1 MKKRIGTI
9 LFCAGLAAA
18 QTGSMA
24 GPVAGYVFDAAAHA
38 LRPVPGVP
46 GAATV
51 GAPID
56 AGYSLMAAYVAPRGD
71 SFFGVDASG
80 AAHWFALTAG
90 TAHETAIDGLMASP
104 ERVAYSPSGTSAA
117 LYANGKAQIVT
128 GLPNAPA
135 LGTMAISFG
144 VSGGPRGRGR
154 TLSSL
159 AVSDDG
165 GYLLAADGTSIQLAT
180 RNGVVRPV
188 IKAGGGAV
196 VAFAPGGHDAA
207 IAAHGTGA
215 LLIRDVPG
223 AATQQSL
230 AADGPA
236 FESVAGVGFAADGSR
251 AFVASASQQSVLSF
265 DLSGNRTDFACSCT
279 PSELTPMGAS
289 FRLNE
294 LGSDPLWLVDGAN
307 ARIVFVPAL
316 AASR

>member
-1 MKKRIGTI
+1 MKKQIGTV

-24 GPVAGYVFDAAAHA
+24 GPVAGYVFDAAAHK
-38 LRPVPGVP
+38 LRPVSGVP

-56 AGYSLMAAYVAPRGD
+56 AGYSLTAAYVAPRGD
-71 SFFGVDASG
+71 SFFGVDGGG
-80 AAHWFALTAG
+80 AVHWFALSAG
-90 TAHETAIDGLMASP
+90 TAHETAIDGLMTSP

-117 LYANGKAQIVT
+117 LYASGKAQIVS
-128 GLPNAPA
+128 GLPNAPV
-135 LGTMAISFG
+135 LGTVTISFG
-144 VSGGPRGRGR
+144 VTSGPRGRGR

-165 GYLLAADGTSIQLAT
+165 GYLLAAEGTSVQLASK
-180 RNGVVRPV
+180 NGVVRPV
-188 IKAGGGAV
+188 IKSGGGAV

-207 IAAHGTGA
+207 IAA
-215 LLIRDVPG
+215 LLIRDVPET
-223 AATQQSL
+223 ASEQSL

-236 FESVAGVGFAADGSR
+236 FDSIAGIGFAADGSH

-265 DLSGNRTDFACSCT
+265 DLAGNRTDLACPCK
-279 PSELTPMGAS
+279 PAELTPMGPS

-294 LGSDPLWLVDGAN
+294 LGGDPLWLVDGAN